1 MTRDYTTL
9 LTETVDGHVLLVT
22 LNRPEVSNALNTQM
36 GRDLLD
42 LWSGLVAAP
51 GDVRAVVLTGAGD
64 RAFCAGGDLKERDGM
79 TREEWQA
86 QHEIFERQY
95 WMLLDCPAAVSNSC
109 SRATSS
115 TPPGPRASR

>member
-1 MTRDYTTL
+1 MRREYTTL
-9 LTETVDGHVLLVT
+9 RTETVDRHVLLVT
-22 LNRPEVSNALNTQM
+22 LNRPEVSNAINTQM

-42 LWSGLVAAP
+42 LWSGLAAAP

-95 WMLLDCPAAVSNSC
+95 
-109 SRATSS
+109 
-115 TPPGPRASR
+115 